1 MVCLWGWGKEERW
14 GRVLLFPWD
23 QLERGSFFTFLAGL
37 CIWSEGLGPA
47 GGLLLGAW
55 IWGREVRESR
65 EWRGEGRVAATSWA
79 EFFPC
84 QGVQMPDHHTRLVW
98 TQRNPFLMKENQG
111 IALGQHYLTQQLP
124 KPPCQAITPSAC
136 IIWARVGRGPPS
148 GGLRGDQPPPTRCAQ
163 GAIYPKK
170 TEEESPGGT
179 TWVSFSPAAHLAPE
193 IASENTVLGLW
204 DKTAWTKP
212 PAPER
217 FQGWAA
223 ACTAPSPPLGPPNS
237 PQIHL
242 SLSSPNLLSLISLA
256 GREQSPSATSGT
268 LGTAGNYAQMRLP
281 PMWKPL
287 LLGCAACILIACTRA
302 CLVVSNSVQPHGL

>member
-1 MVCLWGWGKEERW
+1 
-14 GRVLLFPWD
+14 
-23 QLERGSFFTFLAGL
+23 
-37 CIWSEGLGPA
+37 
-47 GGLLLGAW
+47 
-55 IWGREVRESR
+55 
-65 EWRGEGRVAATSWA
+65 
-79 EFFPC
+79 
-84 QGVQMPDHHTRLVW
+84 
-98 TQRNPFLMKENQG
+98 MKENQG

-179 TWVSFSPAAHLAPE
+179 TGVSFSPAAHLAPE

-256 GREQSPSATSGT
+256 GREQSPLATSGT

-302 CLVVSNSVQPHGL
+302 CLVVSNSVQPHGLKPTRLLRTRDFSGKNIGVGSPFPEAIFPTQGLNPCLLHWQVDSLPLCHLGSPI